1 MNEIHSTAR
10 DGKEESQLLLN
21 EGVIGYNGAHFV
33 LVGRQEEMEDQVL
46 IAGDVLELGAS
57 GSSRQGVHVASG
69 GYRGWYYI
77 TVDGQRARFALCMRA
92 RLLKRAA

>member
-1 MNEIHSTAR
+1 MNEIQSTAR
-10 DGKEESQLLLN
+10 DRKEEGQLLLN
-21 EGVIGYNGAHFV
+21 EGVIGYDGEHFI
-33 LVGRQEEMEDQVL
+33 LVGRQQEMDDQVL

-77 TVDGQRARFALCMRA
+77 TTDGQRARFALCMRA
-92 RLLKRAA
+92 RLLTSAA